1 MSTEIVTELVHE
13 KDQLQ
18 AANQQLLA
26 IVGTLAAGKNGTN
39 TEVRVSKAQL
49 NKMVKKQVLIRGL
62 KTGGAVVTIKD
73 ADV

>member
-13 KDQLQ
+13 KDQLL

-26 IVGTLAAGKNGTN
+26 IVGVLAAGKNGAN
-39 TEVRVSKAQL
+39 SEARISKAQF
-49 NKMVKKQVLIRGL
+49 NKVADKQVSIRGL